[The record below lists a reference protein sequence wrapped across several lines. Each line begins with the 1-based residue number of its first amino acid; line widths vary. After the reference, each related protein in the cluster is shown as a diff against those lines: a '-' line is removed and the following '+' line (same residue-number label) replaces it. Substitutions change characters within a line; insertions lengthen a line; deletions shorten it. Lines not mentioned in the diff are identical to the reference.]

1 MTQRRRTGP
10 AGRGARRAPRATR
23 TRPETSDTT
32 QSARTPAGRR
42 TTRRRGVRS
51 GAASAPPARNRL
63 DGTIFGLSTGRAV
76 ILAAVLCALALTL
89 AVPTRTYLGQRSE
102 AAQLARQ
109 RVQLSQDVAQL
120 RDRRA
125 QQQDPAYVRSE
136 ARSRLRLV
144 MPGDTAYIVQVPGMQ
159 RPPIPV
165 PPPPPQPK
173 DPWYAQLWRSMSTP
187 PPLPPDEPPPPPP
200 APGPQGAPR

>member
-1 MTQRRRTGP
+1 MTQRGRTGP
-10 AGRGARRAPRATR
+10 AGRGSRRSSRSAR
-23 TRPETSDTT
+23 TRPETSEAA
-32 QSARTPAGRR
+32 QSSRTPAGRR
-42 TTRRRGVRS
+42 TPRRRGVRS
-51 GAASAPPARNRL
+51 GAAASPPARTPL
-63 DGTIFGLSTGRAV
+63 EGTIFGLSTGRAV

-89 AVPTRTYLGQRSE
+89 AVPTRTYLGQRAE

-109 RVQLSQDVAQL
+109 RVQLSEDVARL

-125 QQQDPAYVRSE
+125 QQQDPAFVRSE

-187 PPLPPDEPPPPPP
+187 APLPPDEPPPPA
-200 APGPQGAPR
+200 APGPEGAPR